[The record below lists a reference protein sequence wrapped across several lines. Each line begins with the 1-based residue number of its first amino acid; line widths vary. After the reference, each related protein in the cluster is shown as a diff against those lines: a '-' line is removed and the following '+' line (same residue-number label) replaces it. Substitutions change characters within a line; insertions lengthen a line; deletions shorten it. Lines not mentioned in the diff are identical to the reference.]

1 MGKVKLEELVIE
13 LTLENKSLVKQMKSS
28 QKTTEKASKQMAKS
42 IGDFT
47 KQSTDKTTKFQKV
60 FETMAGFIGGQV
72 VIGAFNKM
80 TGAAKQL
87 FNTLVTE
94 GVAAA
99 QVQEDAIQR
108 LNFSLSLAGEFSAEA
123 SRDFQEFASQLQ
135 QTTKFGDEVIL
146 KNAALIESLGQL
158 SVEGLKKA
166 TIASLDMAAA
176 LGIDLKAATTL
187 VGKAATGEISSFTR
201 YGLIIEKGKDA
212 AETFA
217 NTLDAL
223 NSKFGG
229 AAAAQVKTFS
239 GAVQQLSNT
248 FGDFTEEIGFTITQN
263 AAVLKV
269 IKKVNEIIANGS
281 TSVKDQNKAMKL
293 LVAEGLIQLIE
304 GVAILAT
311 VFDAA
316 SRAMRGFGALIEK
329 TFADVGFA
337 ISVLSLFSGGAG
349 AAMDS
354 IKKFA
359 NQSEAAGKKFED
371 AFGEDTVLGEIAV
384 RMLILKAA
392 AEKGLGAIKSGAET
406 LVEPI
411 NVAKSA
417 VEALSEAQKK
427 MAEDGVK
434 LTEQLILNIEGENA
448 LRSELVQTRHATEL
462 EQLQLARNEQLI
474 TEEEHLEAVNQLNIK
489 FDESEIQRKK
499 KMDKFE
505 QQRSQA
511 RLKAASV
518 FFGGFASLSALGGKK
533 TFLLTKRLAQAQAIV
548 DGVAAVQRALAN
560 PPGPPFNALIVA
572 GTIAQTTAN
581 VAKIENQ
588 KLATGIDSVP
598 GIGSADNFPALLAPR
613 ERVVPAETNKDL
625 KQFLSEQTVID
636 EQPKQVINQ
645 FIFQGNILGT
655 EESGQVLIDMINSA
669 IDNTGA
675 RIATS

>member
-28 QKTTEKASKQMAKS
+28 QQATEKASKNMSKS

-47 KQSTDKTTKFQKV
+47 KNSTKNTQRFQKV
-60 FETMAGFIGGQV
+60 FETMAGFIGGAV

-99 QVQEDAIQR
+99 QVQEDAIQK
-108 LNFSLSLAGEFSAEA
+108 LNTSLALAGQFSTET
-123 SRDFQEFASQLQ
+123 SKDFQEFASSLQ

-146 KNAALIESLGQL
+146 QNAALIESLGQL
-158 SVEGLKKA
+158 DAEGLKKA

-229 AAAAQVKTFS
+229 AAQAQVKTFS
-239 GAVQQLSNT
+239 GAVTQLSNT

-263 AAVLKV
+263 QAVLNV
-269 IKKVNEIIANGS
+269 IKQVNSIISDGS
-281 TSVKDQNKAMKL
+281 TSVKDQNSAMKE
-293 LVAEGLIQLIE
+293 LVAEGLIRLID
-304 GVAILAT
+304 GVILLSVA
-311 VFDAA
+311 FDSVGRAA
-316 SRAMRGFGALIEK
+316 GAFADLIEK
-329 TFADVGFA
+329 SFADIGVAG
-337 ISVLSLFSGGAG
+337 SGLLTLFS
-349 AAMDS
+349 DD
-354 IKKFA
+354 FD
-359 NQSEAAGKKFED
+359 D
-371 AFGEDTVLGEIAV
+371 AFNAFTAQS
-384 RMLILKAA
+384 KAA
-392 AEKGLGAIKSGAET
+392 ADSFDDRFTKDTFLSDVTVQLNEMKIAAEQGLGAIKSGAET
-406 LVEPI
+406 LVEPT
-411 NVAKSA
+411 NVAKEA
-417 VEALSEAQKK
+417 VQGLSDAQQK
-427 MAEDGVK
+427 MADDGLK
-434 LTEQLILNIEGENA
+434 LTETLLLNLEGENV
-448 LRSELVQTRHATEL
+448 LRQELLQERHDSEL
-462 EQLQLARNEQLI
+462 EQLQLARSNQLI
-474 TEEEHLEAVNQLNIK
+474 TEDEHLIAVRELNNK
-489 FDESEIQRKK
+489 FDEDELERKK

-505 QQRSQA
+505 QQRSQG

-518 FFGGFASLSALGGKK
+518 FFGGFAALAALGGKK
-533 TFLLTKRLAQAQAIV
+533 TFLLAKRLSQAQAIV

-581 VAKIENQ
+581 VARIENQ
-588 KLATGIDSVP
+588 KLQTGIDSVP

-625 KQFLSEQTVID
+625 KQFLLDQTVID
-636 EQPKQVINQ
+636 EQPKQTINQ
-645 FIFQGNILGT
+645 FIFQGPIIGD
-655 EESGQVLIDMINSA
+655 ESAGLAIIDLINQA
-669 IDNTGA
+669 LENTGA
-675 RIATS
+675 RLAT